1 MGRVVGLS
9 SPPPHY
15 YVPPPPLLVSY
26 SSDRKPWLEA
36 DFELVMP
43 LLFVVVVRWFL
54 EYEAATYVL
63 FDNFLGGKIL
73 EEVQTSETAPDHRP
87 WLGDGLSC

>member
-1 MGRVVGLS
+1 MGRVVVLS
-9 SPPPHY
+9 SLPLHY
-15 YVPPPPLLVSY
+15 YVPQPPLLVSN

-43 LLFVVVVRWFL
+43 LLFVVVVGWFL
-54 EYEAATYVL
+54 EHEATTYVL

-73 EEVQTSETAPDHRP
+73 EEV
-87 WLGDGLSC
+87 

>member
-1 MGRVVGLS
+1 MTKSGKGCRALV
-9 SPPPHY
+9 SPS
-15 YVPPPPLLVSY
+15 PLLCTTTTTTCLHF
-26 SSDRKPWLEA
+26 SDRKPWLEA

-43 LLFVVVVRWFL
+43 LLFVVVVGWFL

-73 EEVQTSETAPDHRP
+73 EEV
-87 WLGDGLSC
+87 

>member
-1 MGRVVGLS
+1 MYHHHHHLS
-9 SPPPHY
+9 PTPQ
-15 YVPPPPLLVSY
+15 

-73 EEVQTSETAPDHRP
+73 EEVQTSEKRLTTD
-87 WLGDGLSC
+87 LGWEMV

>member
-9 SPPPHY
+9 SLPPHYYVVLHY
-15 YVPPPPLLVSY
+15 YVPPPPLLVSH

-43 LLFVVVVRWFL
+43 PLFVVIVGWFL
-54 EYEAATYVL
+54 EYEATTYVL
-63 FDNFLGGKIL
+63 FDNFLGGKIQ
-73 EEVQTSETAPDHRP
+73 EEA
-87 WLGDGLSC
+87 

>member
-9 SPPPHY
+9 YHHHHYLSPTPQ
-15 YVPPPPLLVSY
+15 

-43 LLFVVVVRWFL
+43 LLFVVVVGWFL
-54 EYEAATYVL
+54 EYEATTYVL

-73 EEVQTSETAPDHRP
+73 EEV
-87 WLGDGLSC
+87 

>member
-9 SPPPHY
+9 SLPPHY
-15 YVPPPPLLVSY
+15 YVPPPPPPLLVSY

-43 LLFVVVVRWFL
+43 LLFVVVVGWFL
-54 EYEAATYVL
+54 EYEATTYVL
-63 FDNFLGGKIL
+63 FDNFLGGKIQ
-73 EEVQTSETAPDHRP
+73 EEA
-87 WLGDGLSC
+87 

>member
-9 SPPPHY
+9 SLPLHY
-15 YVPPPPLLVSY
+15 YVPPPPLLVSH

-43 LLFVVVVRWFL
+43 LLFVVVVGWFL
-54 EYEAATYVL
+54 GYEATTYVL

-73 EEVQTSETAPDHRP
+73 EEV
-87 WLGDGLSC
+87 

>member
-9 SPPPHY
+9 SLPLHY
-15 YVPPPPLLVSY
+15 YVLKPPLLVPTTMYHHHHYLSPTPQ

-43 LLFVVVVRWFL
+43 LLFVVVVGWFL
-54 EYEAATYVL
+54 EYEATTYVL

-73 EEVQTSETAPDHRP
+73 EEV
-87 WLGDGLSC
+87 